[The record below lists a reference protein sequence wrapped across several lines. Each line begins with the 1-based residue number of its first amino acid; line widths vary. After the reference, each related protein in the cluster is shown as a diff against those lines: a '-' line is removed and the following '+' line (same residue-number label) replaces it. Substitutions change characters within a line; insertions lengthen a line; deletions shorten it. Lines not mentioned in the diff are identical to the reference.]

1 MTAST
6 LLLGVVAV
14 LALPAAAESMMVM
27 ALSVSREVTVGQVY
41 APPVSLHIW
50 YECLLLRG
58 LVHTI
63 IVSYSLS
70 NGRKLWRRRRKVR

>member
-41 APPVSLHIW
+41 APPVSLHIIW
-50 YECLLLRG
+50 Y
-58 LVHTI
+58 
-63 IVSYSLS
+63 
-70 NGRKLWRRRRKVR
+70 